1 MAPLFFVLALVIQGS
16 FIYADTEVDNQ
27 LDEQQESIDRDI
39 LVKPGI
45 DDEVVKD
52 FSSTNNDFIDMFL
65 LTNNNMFP
73 TFPTSS
79 AAMMSQATNN
89 NETCEEQLESIKK
102 VAEDIAKSIQSEMA
116 NLMSYAMALNA
127 TNKDNQENE
136 RTKRSVETP
145 MDSTQLVMRL
155 LKHIKSNNE
164 YQNIAIEKMM
174 SAQEIAD
181 KFGIEF
187 NPDPEILS
195 DLAVAANDHAHD
207 LTTML
212 KDACDTKNVTQEIE
226 FIPMN
231 EQPMGNDTYYV
242 YTLHPEEQTILEST
256 VPSFEYLPEIL
267 PTSQKPMNHVHHSEP
282 HSHHYHYESQIPPPP
297 VHHYSPPVSTR
308 PNFYD
313 PFPYTSDIYSP
324 YADMVSPAIFISIE
338 EPEPE
343 PEIVG
348 EDIEETITTRLFVE
362 RGDEPGSST
371 VNQVTSYTVAEKTH
385 FKTPQIEKLP
395 QQFQY
400 SFFLI

>member
-1 MAPLFFVLALVIQGS
+1 MLAAILFLFCFFQGS
-16 FIYADTEVDNQ
+16 FILADTEVDNK
-27 LDEQQESIDRDI
+27 LDEQQESIERDI
-39 LVKPGI
+39 LVKPGA
-45 DDEVVKD
+45 DDEVVKEFD
-52 FSSTNNDFIDMFL
+52 SANNDFIDLFL
-65 LTNNNMFP
+65 LTSSNIFP

-79 AAMMSQATNN
+79 AALMSQTTNN
-89 NETCEEQLESIKK
+89 NETAEEQLENIKK
-102 VAEDIAKSIQSEMA
+102 VAEDIAKSIQNEMA
-116 NLMSYAMALNA
+116 NLMTYAMALNA
-127 TNKDNQENE
+127 TDMETKDNQ
-136 RTKRSVETP
+136 RKKRSIETP

-207 LTTML
+207 LTSML
-212 KDACDTKNVTQEIE
+212 KDACDLKNVTQEIE

-231 EQPMGNDTYYV
+231 KQSTVNDTYYV
-242 YTLHPEEQTILEST
+242 YTLHPEEQTIPETT

-267 PTSQKPMNHVHHSEP
+267 PKSQKPVNQVHQSEP
-282 HSHHYHYESQIPPPP
+282 HSHHCHYESQIPPPP
-297 VHHYSPPVSTR
+297 VHYHSSPVSPR

-324 YADMVSPAIFISIE
+324 YVDHVPAILIPIE

-348 EDIEETITTRLFVE
+348 EEVEETITTKLFVE

-371 VNQVTSYTVAEKTH
+371 VNQVTSYTIAEKSH
-385 FKTPQIEKLP
+385 FKTPQLKKLP

-400 SFFLI
+400 CFFLI

>member
-1 MAPLFFVLALVIQGS
+1 MLAAILFLFYFFQGS
-16 FIYADTEVDNQ
+16 FIYADTEVDNK
-27 LDEQQESIDRDI
+27 LDEQQESIERDI
-39 LVKPGI
+39 LVKPGA

-52 FSSTNNDFIDMFL
+52 FDSANNDFIDLFL
-65 LTNNNMFP
+65 LTSSNIFP
-73 TFPTSS
+73 TFPTST
-79 AAMMSQATNN
+79 AALMSQTTNN
-89 NETCEEQLESIKK
+89 NETAEEQLENIKK
-102 VAEDIAKSIQSEMA
+102 VAEDIAKSIQNEMA
-116 NLMSYAMALNA
+116 NLMTYAMALNA
-127 TNKDNQENE
+127 TDMETKDNQ
-136 RTKRSVETP
+136 RKKRSIETP

-207 LTTML
+207 LTSML
-212 KDACDTKNVTQEIE
+212 KDACDLKNVTQEIE

-231 EQPMGNDTYYV
+231 KQSTVNDTYYV
-242 YTLHPEEQTILEST
+242 YTLHPEEQTIPETT

-267 PTSQKPMNHVHHSEP
+267 PKSQKPVNQVHQSEP
-282 HSHHYHYESQIPPPP
+282 HSHHCHYESQIPPPP
-297 VHHYSPPVSTR
+297 VHYHSSPVSPR

-324 YADMVSPAIFISIE
+324 YVDHVPAILIPIE

-348 EDIEETITTRLFVE
+348 EEVEETITTKLFVE

-371 VNQVTSYTVAEKTH
+371 VNQVTSYTIAEKSH
-385 FKTPQIEKLP
+385 FKTPQLEKLP

-400 SFFLI
+400 CFFLI